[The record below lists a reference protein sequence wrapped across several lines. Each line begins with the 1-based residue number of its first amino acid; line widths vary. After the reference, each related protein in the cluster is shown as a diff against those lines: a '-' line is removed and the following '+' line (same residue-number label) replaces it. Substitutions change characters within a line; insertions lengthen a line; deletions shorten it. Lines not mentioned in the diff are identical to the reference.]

1 MALQSYRFIPDCSF
15 AKLLGFFIHECN
27 LEGTLESLHLSNL
40 CTLTDHFGFVLLNL
54 WGLQHL
60 TLECV
65 IVPGVWVVWQLF
77 HQRAKAATSVRD
89 KALQPSFKGRQYLPS
104 LRKLELLQIPDQYRL
119 EWVGIYLTARKEGIP
134 CSVTVSYET
143 KNVLRKRQDDFFKM
157 LVESTKKHGVR
168 STVTIL

>member
-40 CTLTDHFGFVLLNL
+40 CTLTDHFGFVLSNL

-60 TLECV
+60 TLERV